1 MQIYVISLCAITLNN
16 INWMRGI
23 NLFGFIH
30 QNWGW
35 LLCVSSTIVSSIRSS
50 VPLPNIKIGAHTQQK
65 PAFPIAGW
73 LLHQNVAPTSKFIT
87 ACLLSRHSTLP
98 SPPRL
103 IVALFLFDDGGGHPS
118 ISLTIERWCRHVYT
132 WDSYFLARN
141 IMKSEIIMTYHS
153 AESQH
158 IASLVYVWYKRVMR
172 CQGGMLDG
180 ICCCTGSRSGQ
191 MSWNFCFVVAA
202 TQFWPTQSLC
212 WRLRCSRR
220 WGWGLMKSRMEG
232 EEISDNGWCWL
243 LAVARNIDHG

>member
-23 NLFGFIH
+23 NLFGFIL

-118 ISLTIERWCRHVYT
+118 ISLTIERWCRHVHVR
-132 WDSYFLARN
+132 FLFFGKEHHEIRN
-141 IMKSEIIMTYHS
+141 YNDLPLSRFATHRLFSVCVIRTCDAMPGRHVGRYLLLYR
-153 AESQH
+153 ESKW
-158 IASLVYVWYKRVMR
+158 S
-172 CQGGMLDG
+172 
-180 ICCCTGSRSGQ
+180 
-191 MSWNFCFVVAA
+191 NVVE
-202 TQFWPTQSLC
+202 FL
-212 WRLRCSRR
+212 LRRGRNS
-220 WGWGLMKSRMEG
+220 
-232 EEISDNGWCWL
+232 I
-243 LAVARNIDHG
+243 LANTEPVLTSPLQ